1 MNAMTEF
8 VKPTL
13 VLAIIC
19 LVITAL
25 LSVSHEI
32 TQPIIQENER
42 KTAELARAEV
52 LAEADSFE
60 QLTGEFPEGVQEVY
74 AAANGVGYTVTITS
88 KGYASDPLKVMVGI
102 KEDGTIEKVKVL
114 ANNETPGLGSKVSND
129 EFVNQFNGMG
139 SSMDGFEAIGGA
151 TLSSNAMRRAV
162 ETSFQVY
169 EMVKGE

>member
-1 MNAMTEF
+1 MQAIRQEPHLRFHLMAAAF
-8 VKPTL
+8 VL
-13 VLAIIC
+13 YFQRYF
-19 LVITAL
+19 AL
-25 LSVSHEI
+25 ERSEPVSYTH
-32 TQPIIQENER
+32 
-42 KTAELARAEV
+42 L
-52 LAEADSFE
+52 
-60 QLTGEFPEGVQEVY
+60 QEVY

>member
-1 MNAMTEF
+1 MLL
-8 VKPTL
+8 PT
-13 VLAIIC
+13 VM
-19 LVITAL
+19 
-25 LSVSHEI
+25 
-32 TQPIIQENER
+32 
-42 KTAELARAEV
+42 
-52 LAEADSFE
+52 
-60 QLTGEFPEGVQEVY
+60 
-74 AAANGVGYTVTITS
+74 GYTVTITT
-88 KGYASDPLKVMVGI
+88 KCYASDPLKVMVGI